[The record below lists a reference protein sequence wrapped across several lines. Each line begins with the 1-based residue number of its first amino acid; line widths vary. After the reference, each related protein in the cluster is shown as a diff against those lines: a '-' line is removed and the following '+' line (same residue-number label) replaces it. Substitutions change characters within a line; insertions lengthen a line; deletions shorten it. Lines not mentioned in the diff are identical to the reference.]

1 LGRRDR
7 DVALKA
13 DVRSN
18 RVASL
23 LVLLACFGCREKP
36 KRVVRTEPWPAPAVA
51 VSGLPA
57 SESRRPVRYTL
68 EHASVEL
75 ELPAK
80 RGKPRGKLGRV
91 EGTIDLD
98 PTHLE
103 RTRARLTADLESLSL
118 GNGGDDDAALLARAF
133 DWLELGSSRPSG
145 ERAQDRYVI
154 LNITSIEPPPA
165 EADEGK
171 GRRRSARVVAHG
183 DLTLHHFRVPVALEL
198 DVELRP
204 TESGGPETLLIRTR
218 RPLVVSLAAHD
229 ILPRDPRGALIPSQL
244 SALGTEVGRDARVT
258 AELRARPAP
267 SPEPNP

>member
-1 LGRRDR
+1 M
-7 DVALKA
+7 
-13 DVRSN
+13 RSSL
-18 RVASL
+18 VASL
-23 LVLLACFGCREKP
+23 VVLLACFGCREKP
-36 KRVVRTEPWPAPAVA
+36 KRVVRTEPWPAPALA

-57 SESRRPVRYTL
+57 SESQGPVRYTL
-68 EHASVEL
+68 EHATVEL

-118 GNGGDDDAALLARAF
+118 GDGGEDDAALLARAF
-133 DWLELGSSRPSG
+133 DWLELGANRPSG

-154 LNITSIEPPPA
+154 LNITSIEPPPTQ
-165 EADEGK
+165 ADDAK
-171 GRRRSARVVAHG
+171 SRQRAARVVAHG

-204 TESGGPETLLIRTR
+204 GQGGGRETLVIRTR

-229 ILPRDPRGALIPSQL
+229 ILPRDTRGALIPSQL
-244 SALGTEVGRDARVT
+244 SALGSEVGRDARVT

-267 SPEPNP
+267 SPEPSNP